1 MLEPLVVL
9 SKRANTPVAVLFAPV
24 VLFKSA
30 PGACCRVGVC
40 GVGKKRPSADGR
52 IEVPILLLLIENQ
65 PNAVLFV
72 PLVRLRRAFCPSAVL
87 PPG

>member
-1 MLEPLVVL
+1 MVNHCPSTYCCVRCSGSVSEKRVL
-9 SKRANTPVAVLFAPV
+9 AKGCVGRA
-24 VLFKSA
+24 S
-30 PGACCRVGVC
+30 R

-65 PNAVLFV
+65 PITVLFV